1 MTEKEKRKVG
11 TTEARLNAKPE
22 TLNAERQT
30 LNFRHFKLKN
40 TPSLSI
46 PVKQRVCVLETAQ
59 IFIFEKN

>member
-30 LNFRHFKLKN
+30 LNAKL
-40 TPSLSI
+40 
-46 PVKQRVCVLETAQ
+46 
-59 IFIFEKN
+59 